1 MNNFIS
7 LNMKDST
14 ISLEQV
20 DHDIKLFK
28 TAKNNVILP
37 VRICQVCSV
46 PESIT
51 KLYDGLCK
59 DCAKHY
65 VNDY

>member
-7 LNMKDST
+7 LNLKDST
-14 ISLEQV
+14 TSLEYV
-20 DHDIKLFK
+20 DQNIKFFR
-28 TAKNNVILP
+28 TAKNNVIIP
-37 VRICQVCSV
+37 VRVCQTCGV

-51 KLYDGLCK
+51 KLYDGICE

-65 VNDY
+65 TNNY